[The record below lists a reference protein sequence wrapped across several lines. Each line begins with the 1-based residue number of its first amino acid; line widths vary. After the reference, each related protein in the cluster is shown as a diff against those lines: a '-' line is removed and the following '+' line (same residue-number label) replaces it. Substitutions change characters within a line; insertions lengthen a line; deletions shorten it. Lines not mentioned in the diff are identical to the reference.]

1 MTTTTN
7 LAQFGNSELAEVRDL
22 LDAMLNSGLPSDFYA
37 DAVQPMFNLNSGCV
51 FLTNSDYQVCMI
63 NEGKLESFYSSP
75 YAGLEGFYDDLKEQY
90 EDMHEDDK
98 EWFDALRA

>member
-7 LAQFGNSELAEVRDL
+7 LAQFGNRELAEVRDL
-22 LDAMLNSGLPSDFYA
+22 LDAMLNSGLPSDFYE

-51 FLTNSDYQVCMI
+51 FLTNSEYQVCMI
-63 NEGKLESFYSSP
+63 NDGKLESFYSSP

-90 EDMHEDDK
+90 DDMNEEDK

>member
-7 LAQFGNSELAEVRDL
+7 LAQFSNRELAEVRDL
-22 LDAMLNSGLPSDFYA
+22 LDAMLNSGLPSDFYE
-37 DAVQPMFNLNSGCV
+37 DTVQPMFNLNSGCV
-51 FLTNSDYQVCMI
+51 FLTNSEYQVCML

-90 EDMHEDDK
+90 EDMHEEDK
-98 EWFDALRA
+98 EWFDGLK

>member
-7 LAQFGNSELAEVRDL
+7 LAQFGNRELAEVRDL
-22 LDAMLNSGLPSDFYA
+22 LDAMLNSGLPSDFYE
-37 DAVQPMFNLNSGCV
+37 DAVWPMLNLNSGCV
-51 FLTNSDYQVCMI
+51 FLTNSDYQVCML

-90 EDMHEDDK
+90 EDMHEEDK
-98 EWFDALRA
+98 QWFDALRA

>member
-7 LAQFGNSELAEVRDL
+7 LAQFGNSELVEVRDL
-22 LDAMLNSGLPSDFYA
+22 LDAMLNSGLPSDFYE

-51 FLTNSDYQVCMI
+51 FLTNSEYQVCMI

-90 EDMHEDDK
+90 EHMHEDDK

>member
-7 LAQFGNSELAEVRDL
+7 LAQFSNRELAEVRDL
-22 LDAMLNSGLPSDFYA
+22 LDAMLNSGLPSDFYE

-51 FLTNSDYQVCMI
+51 FLTNSEYQVCML

-90 EDMHEDDK
+90 EDMHEEDK